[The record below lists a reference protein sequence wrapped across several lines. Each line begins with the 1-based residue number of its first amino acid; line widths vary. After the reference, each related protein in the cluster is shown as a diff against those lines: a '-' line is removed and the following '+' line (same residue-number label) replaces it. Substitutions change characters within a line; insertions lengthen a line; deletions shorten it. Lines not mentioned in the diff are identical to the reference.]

1 MCDYLEKKKR
11 FLELMSQYAQE
22 DVMIAFS
29 GGVDSCLLL
38 KAACE
43 SAKAT
48 GKKVYGITM
57 ATRMHPVREIQ
68 EAKRLCEKTGSE
80 HIVITVDEL
89 REAGIENNPV
99 ERCYLCKR
107 HLFARIKEKAA
118 ELSAGAVLE
127 GTNEDDLHVYRP
139 GIRALQELEI
149 ISPLAQA
156 GLTKAQ
162 VRRMAQEYG
171 LETASKPSSPCL
183 ATRFPYGAELTYE
196 KMEQV
201 ERGENYLKTF
211 GLHNIRIRVY
221 ERLVRIEVDEKD
233 FPCLLGH
240 KEEITT
246 YLKGLGYIYITLDL
260 EGFRSGSMDVEVVKD
275 CGKLSFEELK
285 GLC

>member
-1 MCDYLEKKKR
+1 MCDYLEKKKK
-11 FLELMSQYAQE
+11 FLELMNRYAWE
-22 DVMIAFS
+22 DVIVAFS

-43 SAKAT
+43 AAKTT
-48 GKKVYGITM
+48 GKKVYGVTM
-57 ATRMHPVREIQ
+57 KTRMHPVREIQ
-68 EAKRLCEKTGSE
+68 EAKRLCQETGAE

-89 REAGIENNPV
+89 KEAGIENNPV

-107 HLFARIKEKAA
+107 HLFAKIKEKAA

-183 ATRFPYGAELTYE
+183 ATRFPYGTELTYE
-196 KMEQV
+196 KMERV
-201 ERGENYLKTF
+201 EKGESYLKTF
-211 GLHNIRIRVY
+211 GLHNVRIRVY
-221 ERLVRIEVDEKD
+221 ERLARIEVDEED
-233 FPCLLGH
+233 YSCLLEH
-240 KEEITT
+240 KEEIIA
-246 YLKGLGYIYITLDL
+246 YLKKLGYVYITLDL

-275 CGKLSFEELK
+275 
-285 GLC
+285 